1 MQIKQVWMSPD
12 TRDRRPYG
20 LRLLGG
26 MLGIAGL
33 IVLIILGGTAIFFY
47 LGLPQ
52 KMGALALVL
61 GATALGTVLA
71 LGLGRRAVQDA
82 TMFFLTGDDRL
93 FAMDARALSD
103 HGHDVLGYA
112 KGAMETQKFLQ
123 CLAEQPYIPAGADE
137 ILLAKEV
144 RTYRR
149 CHVLRC
155 LVRHPNR
162 QVVPK
167 TYILPKG
174 YAQEKALLCQLEG
187 RRDPD
192 PGPEPDLAPQT
203 FLLLLSSLSL
213 VALIGLCVLSHPAVA
228 RLPQAIYFP
237 CLALARFLRDGLL
250 HNPAAPGGIGTP
262 HGWERRKE
270 MKRVKITVLKT
281 TIDQDLAAEYGV
293 AGLGPCPMLKPGQVF
308 YADYAKPD
316 KLCDEAWKAMYQYVF
331 ALAHGAEREL
341 FYYGDWIRTPG
352 VAICSCNDGLRPVIF
367 KLETT
372 DLVSTPSGPAVEP

>member
-137 ILLAKEV
+137 ILLAKE
-144 RTYRR
+144 
-149 CHVLRC
+149 
-155 LVRHPNR
+155 
-162 QVVPK
+162 
-167 TYILPKG
+167 
-174 YAQEKALLCQLEG
+174 A
-187 RRDPD
+187 
-192 PGPEPDLAPQT
+192 EPTAAAMCSAAWCAIP
-203 FLLLLSSLSL
+203 
-213 VALIGLCVLSHPAVA
+213 IA
-228 RLPQAIYFP
+228 R
-237 CLALARFLRDGLL
+237 
-250 HNPAAPGGIGTP
+250 
-262 HGWERRKE
+262 
-270 MKRVKITVLKT
+270 
-281 TIDQDLAAEYGV
+281 
-293 AGLGPCPMLKPGQVF
+293 
-308 YADYAKPD
+308 
-316 KLCDEAWKAMYQYVF
+316 
-331 ALAHGAEREL
+331 
-341 FYYGDWIRTPG
+341 
-352 VAICSCNDGLRPVIF
+352 
-367 KLETT
+367 
-372 DLVSTPSGPAVEP
+372 

>member
-33 IVLIILGGTAIFFY
+33 IVLIILGGTAISFY

-123 CLAEQPYIPAGADE
+123 CLADQPYIPAGADE

-237 CLALARFLRDGLL
+237 CLALALFAFYGMVYC
-250 HNPAAPGGIGTP
+250 II
-262 HGWERRKE
+262 RRRRGE
-270 MKRVKITVLKT
+270 
-281 TIDQDLAAEYGV
+281 
-293 AGLGPCPMLKPGQVF
+293 
-308 YADYAKPD
+308 
-316 KLCDEAWKAMYQYVF
+316 
-331 ALAHGAEREL
+331 
-341 FYYGDWIRTPG
+341 
-352 VAICSCNDGLRPVIF
+352 
-367 KLETT
+367 
-372 DLVSTPSGPAVEP
+372 